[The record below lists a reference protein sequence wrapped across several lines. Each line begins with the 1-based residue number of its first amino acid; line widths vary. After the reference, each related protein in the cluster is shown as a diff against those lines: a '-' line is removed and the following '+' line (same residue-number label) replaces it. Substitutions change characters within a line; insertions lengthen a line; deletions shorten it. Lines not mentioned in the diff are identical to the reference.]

1 MIQVAQTFR
10 RALAVRRHQRH
21 QQTPVAA
28 AGTDPITLTATAGA
42 GGTSAADESRAPS
55 CTWRDLLNIAVRWRQ
70 LSEVSMASSLMALCS
85 LVTLTC
91 DVLLLLLHSLSAGSL
106 TIRCSGLI
114 CSPPLH

>member
-1 MIQVAQTFR
+1 VIQVAQTFR

-70 LSEVSMASSLMALCS
+70 LSEVSMLTALYF
-85 LVTLTC
+85 LFTLTC
-91 DVLLLLLHSLSAGSL
+91 DVLLLPLSADSL